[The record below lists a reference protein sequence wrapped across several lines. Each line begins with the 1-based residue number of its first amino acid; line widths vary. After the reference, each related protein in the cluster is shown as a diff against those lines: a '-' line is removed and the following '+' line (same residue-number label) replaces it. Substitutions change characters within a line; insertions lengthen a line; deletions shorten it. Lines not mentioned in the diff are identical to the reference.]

1 MYCYECVFV
10 LNSTVCVCAEFT
22 LCCVQ
27 VFADFA
33 PCALFP
39 EKAVKTIKKMGE
51 GGFGTVSLAHLNTGV
66 GTTSTE
72 NRNKFTK
79 LIVFPSNSTY
89 ISLRP
94 SLYLI
99 NAH

>member
-1 MYCYECVFV
+1 MLCVG
-10 LNSTVCVCAEFT
+10 
-22 LCCVQ
+22 VQ

-39 EKAVKTIKKMGE
+39 EKTVKTIKKMGE

-89 ISLRP
+89 ISP
-94 SLYLI
+94 SLTLS
-99 NAH
+99 N